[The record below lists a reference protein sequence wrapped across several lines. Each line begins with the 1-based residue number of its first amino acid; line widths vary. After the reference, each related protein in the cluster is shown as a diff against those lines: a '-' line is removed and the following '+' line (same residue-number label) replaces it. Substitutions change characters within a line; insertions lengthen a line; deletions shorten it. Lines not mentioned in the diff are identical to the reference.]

1 MNRAYILLITL
12 CTLILT
18 NSVQILA
25 QDPQTPTKSLPSF
38 VTNPVA
44 SPLKT
49 PQVIRRM
56 AGCPTE
62 KLPVIFRELSK
73 LNQFGNDLQRIGVV
87 STNPTQKPRLEQLKM
102 GYLEG
107 CSENLE
113 LLADPATPALCPDQ
127 ATSIIRAA
135 QTLPL
140 ASTVGKKVFTSP
152 VDRHQES
159 FRRRKHAFLSKIR
172 TYAIRL
178 AKKSGVTDRS
188 YLDLASYIELDHII
202 NGTHGGGRHF
212 FPSLGD
218 LITQMRPYNPQKIL
232 HNLGNGTSIGF
243 VPRSQNNPLKTEVKV
258 STIFP
263 VALDE
268 SDLIIL
274 LNRTLRRPQA
284 LLTAIS
290 RKDPSW
296 ASHTFLVHATHTLN
310 RPLYI
315 EAVCDTR
322 DESIKTA
329 FPVFAQTEFNPLIN
343 EQIVAEYVDL
353 TDSTQTPQILRFPTA
368 GFAAAVSNKLLGV
381 GLTSEEA
388 IKQRIRMFKGWTSDG
403 KLLLDVAPI
412 LNKAGYFPHE
422 YSVYMLFEATD
433 LDPLVNTCLE
443 AEFNNLLAEAPYN
456 SARLASLFSPP
467 AAVRPLTMPAFAG
480 ASYTS
485 PGTSSL
491 SPISTLTSPSSVSST
506 PTSLASF
513 MSYSLASPSTAFG
526 GVTPSPASLNRIP
539 TPVSLM
545 PSAARRSLGFATSS
559 VASAS
564 SASAPSSGGLS
575 LMFPPTSHP

>member
-1 MNRAYILLITL
+1 MNRALIILCSIWTF
-12 CTLILT
+12 ILT

-25 QDPQTPTKSLPSF
+25 HAPNTPPKPLPSI

-49 PQVIRRM
+49 PLVIRRM
-56 AGCPTE
+56 AGCPEE
-62 KLPVIFRELSK
+62 KLPAIFRQLSK
-73 LNQFGNDLQRIGVV
+73 LGSFASTPGAHYI
-87 STNPTQKPRLEQLKM
+87 STNPAQRPRVDHLRI
-102 GYLEG
+102 GYLEN

-113 LLADPATPALCPDQ
+113 LLADPTTPALCPDQ

-159 FRRRKHAFLSKIR
+159 FKRRTHKLVSGIRK
-172 TYAIRL
+172 YAIRL
-178 AKKSGVTDRS
+178 AEKSGILDRP
-188 YLDLASYIELDHII
+188 DIDPASYIELDHII
-202 NGTHGGGRHF
+202 KGSHGGGRHF
-212 FPSLGD
+212 FASLDD
-218 LITQMRPYNPQKIL
+218 LVAQMRPHNSAKLL
-232 HNLGNGTSIGF
+232 HNLDNGTFLGF
-243 VPRSQNNPLKTEVKV
+243 VPRSQNNPLNTEVKV

-263 VALDE
+263 VTLDE
-268 SDLIIL
+268 GNLVAL
-274 LNRTLRRPQA
+274 LNRTLRRPRN

-290 RKDPSW
+290 RKDPVW
-296 ASHTFLVHATHTLN
+296 ATHEFLVHTTNNLD

-315 EAVCDTR
+315 EAACDTK
-322 DESIKTA
+322 DGSIKTA
-329 FPVFAQTEFNPLIN
+329 FPVFAHAEFNPLID
-343 EQIVAEYVDL
+343 EQLIAEYVDL
-353 TDSTQTPQILRFPTA
+353 TDPTQAPQHLRFPTV
-368 GFAAAVSNKLLGV
+368 GFATEVSNMLLGIE
-381 GLTSEEA
+381 LTPEDSA
-388 IKQRIRMFKGWTSDG
+388 KQRARMFKGWTCDG
-403 KLLLDVAPI
+403 KLLVDVAPI
-412 LNKAGYFPHE
+412 LNSFGYFAHE
-422 YSVYMLFEATD
+422 YSVYMLFEATT
-433 LDPLVNTCLE
+433 LAPLVNTYLE
-443 AEFNNLLAEAPYN
+443 AEFNNLLIQAPYN
-456 SARLASLFSPP
+456 SARLASLFRPS
-467 AAVRPLTMPAFAG
+467 AAVQPLTMPAFAG

-485 PGTSSL
+485 TSTSSL
-491 SPISTLTSPSSVSST
+491 SPISTTASPSAAPST